1 MAHQLLIRILEQTDK
16 ESGAVMAEW
25 GLIHPELKRLMD
37 VSISPLSS
45 IKSTLE
51 SKYASLLLLKTIVLV
66 PGQQVA
72 LSSVSIPSKQSR
84 QIQQALPFM
93 LEEGLANEIED
104 NFFALGPRDVDGK
117 LNVAIVT
124 HQNMQYWLAQLEQSQ
139 LKADVLLP
147 ETLLIPAEASQ
158 NALLVG
164 EKNSWLRYGEC
175 KGLRFNTTLTI
186 SVLKSLDKDTMARGF
201 TLMSAGGENA
211 KHPLE
216 RIKNTLEAY
225 YASQSPA
232 EAENRAEQGET
243 TNESDAA
250 LSASDLISDSA
261 AQETNTPI
269 QLQPHFLSV
278 LNVFAEGVLSGKT
291 NILSQFNLLQGQ
303 YKAKGPG
310 ISLGFN
316 WKPLAA
322 VAAIWFVSLISLQLM
337 NAAKFN
343 HEAEQ
348 YQQQAENLYRS
359 YFPNDKRIVDVKSQ
373 TLAHL
378 KRAGLTGKGAGMLEL
393 FHPAGKVVHQYNQQN
408 AGSPLRI
415 NRVSFEVRLRELRL
429 DISAKQFDQLDQLKA
444 TLEKQGLSVEIG
456 SAVAQGQGIESRIKI
471 KRA

>member
-37 VSISPLSS
+37 VSNSPLSG

-72 LSSVSIPSKQSR
+72 LSSVSIPSKQTR

-104 NFFALGPRDVDGK
+104 NFFALGPRDADGK
-117 LNVAIVT
+117 LNVATVT

-147 ETLLIPAEASQ
+147 ETLLIPADASQ

-164 EKNSWLRYGEC
+164 EKNSWLRHGEC
-175 KGLRFNTTLTI
+175 KGLRFNTTLAT
-186 SVLKSLDKDTMARGF
+186 SVLKSLDKETMSRGF
-201 TLMSAGGENA
+201 TLMSAGDENA
-211 KHPLE
+211 KHSLE
-216 RIKNTLEAY
+216 HIRNTLEAY
-225 YASQSPA
+225 YASQPPA
-232 EAENRAEQGET
+232 EAVSGAEQGEI
-243 TNESDAA
+243 TNESETALKAA
-250 LSASDLISDSA
+250 DLISDLG
-261 AQETNTPI
+261 AQETNTLI
-269 QLQPHFLSV
+269 QLQPHFLSP
-278 LNVFAEGVLSGKT
+278 LHVFAEEILSGKT
-291 NILSQFNLLQGQ
+291 QVLSQFNLLQGQ

-322 VAAIWFVSLISLQLM
+322 VAAIWFISLLSLQLM

-343 HEAEQ
+343 REAEQ
-348 YQQQAENLYRS
+348 YQQQAEKLYRS
-359 YFPNDKRIVDVKSQ
+359 YFPGDKRIVDVKSQ

-378 KRAGLTGKGAGMLEL
+378 KRAGFTGQGAGMLGL
-393 FHPAGKVVHQYNQQN
+393 FHPAGKVVHQFNKQN

-415 NRVSFEVRLRELRL
+415 NRVSFEERLKELRL

-444 TLEKQGLSVEIG
+444 ILEKQGLSVEIG

>member
-37 VSISPLSS
+37 VSISPLSG

-72 LSSVSIPSKQSR
+72 LSSVSIPSKQTR

-104 NFFALGPRDVDGK
+104 NFFALGPRDADGK

-124 HQNMQYWLAQLEQSQ
+124 HQNMQYWLSQLEQSQ

-147 ETLLIPAEASQ
+147 ETLLIPADASQ

-164 EKNSWLRYGEC
+164 EKNSWLRHGEY
-175 KGLRFNTTLTI
+175 KGLRFNTALAT
-186 SVLKSLDKDTMARGF
+186 SVLKSLDKDSMSRGF

-211 KHPLE
+211 KHTLE
-216 RIKNTLEAY
+216 HVKNTLEAY
-225 YASQSPA
+225 YASQVPA
-232 EAENRAEQGET
+232 EGASGSEQDEIS
-243 TNESDAA
+243 NESETA
-250 LSASDLISDSA
+250 LSASDLISDLGA
-261 AQETNTPI
+261 KETSTLI
-269 QLQPHFLSV
+269 QLQPHFLSP
-278 LNVFAEGVLSGKT
+278 LHVFTEEILSGKT
-291 NILSQFNLLQGQ
+291 NVLSQFNLLQGQ

-322 VAAIWFVSLISLQLM
+322 VAAIWFISLLSLQLM

-359 YFPNDKRIVDVKSQ
+359 YFPGDKRIVDVKSQ

-378 KRAGLTGKGAGMLEL
+378 KRAGITGQGAGMLEL
-393 FHPAGKVVHQYNQQN
+393 FHPAGKVVHQFNKQN

-415 NRVSFEVRLRELRL
+415 NRVSFEERLKELRL
-429 DISAKQFDQLDQLKA
+429 DISAKQFDQLDQLKVI
-444 TLEKQGLSVEIG
+444 LEKQGLSVEIG